1 MFHLCYITYS
11 FTVLIY
17 KNSDPP
23 LLWLKSGSDFRI
35 PGPVYWRHPAGPEP
49 PPLEDTTTEMSI
61 LSYVLF
67 YETLHIASPFLF
79 IGTSYGYDNVLDWHN
94 LGFKFLFND
103 NPVQDLH
110 SALQLPK
117 IIYIM
122 DHLLNSLIR
131 KSNEMN
137 KLHYTLV

>member
-1 MFHLCYITYS
+1 
-11 FTVLIY
+11 
-17 KNSDPP
+17 
-23 LLWLKSGSDFRI
+23 
-35 PGPVYWRHPAGPEP
+35 
-49 PPLEDTTTEMSI
+49 MSI